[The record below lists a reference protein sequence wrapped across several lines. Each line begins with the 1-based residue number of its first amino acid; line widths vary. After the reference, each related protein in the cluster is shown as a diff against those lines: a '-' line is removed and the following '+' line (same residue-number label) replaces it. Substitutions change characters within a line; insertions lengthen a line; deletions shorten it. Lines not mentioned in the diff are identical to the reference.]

1 MNQNLDKNFVRN
13 LSSKL
18 IEWTGNRWVI
28 TLSKEIG
35 KKTFF
40 ESQNIREKEI
50 LNNEICNL
58 PDNIHVA
65 DIVNIFRKS
74 YELIGKKINRTSY
87 INALTTE
94 HQIISGNIII

>member
-1 MNQNLDKNFVRN
+1 M
-13 LSSKL
+13 SSKL

-50 LNNEICNL
+50 LNNEKQGEVYK
-58 PDNIHVA
+58 NIK
-65 DIVNIFRKS
+65 NIFS
-74 YELIGKKINRTSY
+74 DAEILEVKKK
-87 INALTTE
+87 E
-94 HQIISGNIII
+94 